1 MAQGSCCALCDKD
14 GGASQDLTKLPS
26 YRILV
31 CQSCWDNAL
40 LGWPEAAEPALFQAL
55 AAQGLLIPDRND
67 HGRLPRDYAP
77 PADFAL

>member
-1 MAQGSCCALCDKD
+1 MTQEACCALCGDD
-14 GGASQDLTKLPS
+14 PGIGQDLTKLPS

-31 CQSCWDNAL
+31 CLSCWDNAI

-67 HGRLPRDYAP
+67 DGRLPRAYAP